1 MEVFGL
7 LDSTLVRLL
16 RLRRKIAVREKNLQ
30 CMYNIV
36 IKCSYGTNQSPTK
49 KDKMIFSWLSILCT
63 YKRQTFGLGNRV
75 SIFVFFEERVRGR
88 RESERR
94 GTYLLKESLALEG
107 NGGDSLWELAAE
119 GPEPRPQVL
128 LIQRGIHV

>member
-1 MEVFGL
+1 M
-7 LDSTLVRLL
+7 
-16 RLRRKIAVREKNLQ
+16 
-30 CMYNIV
+30 
-36 IKCSYGTNQSPTK
+36 
-49 KDKMIFSWLSILCT
+49 
-63 YKRQTFGLGNRV
+63 
-75 SIFVFFEERVRGR
+75 FFEERVRGRRESERKEREGEEGERGRGR